1 MALAVALGFGG
12 LLRPALEL
20 AGPSTLSLCCRGVGG
35 DAMLVGVLPSGGLG
49 LQLGLGL
56 AQPRQPVGL
65 AGELWGQLVAAGVAE
80 QPILALVGFGG
91 LLEDLGDLGLE
102 LVVGA
107 VGLL

>member
-1 MALAVALGFGG
+1 M
-12 LLRPALEL
+12 
-20 AGPSTLSLCCRGVGG
+20 GG
-35 DAMLVGVLPSGGLG
+35 DALLVGVLPSGGLG

-80 QPILALVGFGG
+80 QPVLVLVDLGG
-91 LLEDLGDLGLE
+91 LAQDLGDFGLE
-102 LVVGA
+102 LVLGA